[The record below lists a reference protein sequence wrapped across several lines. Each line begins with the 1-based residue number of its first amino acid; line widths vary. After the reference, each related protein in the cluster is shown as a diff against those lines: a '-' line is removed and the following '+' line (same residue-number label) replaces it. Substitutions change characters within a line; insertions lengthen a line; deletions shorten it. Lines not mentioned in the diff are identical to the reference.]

1 MKLKQILYIISNLL
15 FIAGTISCI
24 YLYPNMIET
33 GYLGFLFITT
43 YLLHAIITIYYFLI
57 KDEKLNNNIVEN
69 IVLIMLYAYIILIT
83 TKYKQLSNDI
93 YEIDTLYFKIN
104 YVVASI
110 SLLSLT
116 FNKILIRTN
125 NNRNSPVS
133 CLR

>member
-43 YLLHAIITIYYFLI
+43 YLLHAIIIIYYFLI

-116 FNKILIRTN
+116 FNKVLIRTN
-125 NNRNSPVS
+125 NKRN
-133 CLR
+133 

>member
-125 NNRNSPVS
+125 NKRN
-133 CLR
+133 

>member
-116 FNKILIRTN
+116 FNKVLIRTN
-125 NNRNSPVS
+125 NKRN
-133 CLR
+133 